1 MRLDKLLAHIGLGS
15 RKEVKQLIRKGY
27 VEVNGQIVKKDDIQV
42 NENEDEIIVD
52 GQKVEYQKNI
62 YLMLNKPSGYVSA
75 TYDKVQPTVLD
86 LVDEY
91 NSYHLFPVGRLDI
104 DTVGLMLLTN
114 DGNLAH
120 QILSP
125 KKHISKVYYAKIEG
139 TVTDA
144 DIQSFK
150 NGLDLGDFKTLP
162 AFLKIISIQ
171 GNESEV
177 EIEIFEGKFHQIKR
191 MFEAVGKKVTYLKR
205 IKMKNLILDSQL
217 AEGEYRLLSN
227 EELENLKKIVE
238 NK

>member
-62 YLMLNKPSGYVSA
+62 YLMLNKPAGYVSA

-177 EIEIFEGKFHQIKR
+177 EIEIFER
-191 MFEAVGKKVTYLKR
+191 KKKSC
-205 IKMKNLILDSQL
+205 MQ
-217 AEGEYRLLSN
+217 
-227 EELENLKKIVE
+227 
-238 NK
+238 